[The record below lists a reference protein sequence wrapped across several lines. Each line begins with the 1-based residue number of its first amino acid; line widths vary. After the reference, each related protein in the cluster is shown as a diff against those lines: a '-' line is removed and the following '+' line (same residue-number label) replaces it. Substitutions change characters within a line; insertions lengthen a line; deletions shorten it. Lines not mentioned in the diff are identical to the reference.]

1 MTYLERNKVLK
12 IPESNKTGDVE
23 FLEKEFRKEFKFHSN
38 VSLNVTFQCFDSDW
52 GEYVDLDEDCTLVH
66 KDKLKAVVS
75 PLLTTPS
82 TDSCEVIMGVVP
94 ACAQSFKCKVVLYLF
109 LHGRRLHDMF
119 IVYPE
124 E

>member
-1 MTYLERNKVLK
+1 MDRVSGERISKGV
-12 IPESNKTGDVE
+12 
-23 FLEKEFRKEFKFHSN
+23 KEFRKEFKFHSN
-38 VSLNVTFQCFDSDW
+38 VSLNVTFQRFDSDW

-94 ACAQSFKCKVVLYLF
+94 ACAQSFKCKVVLPLPPWEKAAY
-109 LHGRRLHDMF
+109 
-119 IVYPE
+119 V
-124 E
+124 